1 MNANSLCGAVVGEQV
16 VDALPAGPVYEAAV
30 NSTVF
35 LGVVLMMLSF
45 PLGAVE
51 VSRPMSTMLGRH
63 LLD

>member
-1 MNANSLCGAVVGEQV
+1 
-16 VDALPAGPVYEAAV
+16 V

-45 PLGAVE
+45 PLGTVE